1 MLYDEAHEIDG
12 EYYADSECVFAE
24 DLGEYIL
31 DEDSLYCETDMLNYS
46 MGAYNDGDLIE
57 IEGFFYL
64 VTDELVSTDEDGEWF
79 VSV

>member
-1 MLYDEAHEIDG
+1 
-12 EYYADSECVFAE
+12 
-24 DLGEYIL
+24 
-31 DEDSLYCETDMLNYS
+31 MLNYS